1 MRITWLLLAGSFR
14 RHVGRLAPCAFIALL
29 SACAPVNDPS
39 AGLSVGDTVALI
51 DRTPHSDVASQAVAD
66 AFAFG
71 ARSTQAQR
79 DALQHD
85 LVGHTVEWDLPVA
98 DVGFADGRFEV
109 MSQAIP
115 VTVKDVVP
123 TLKVMAFVLP
133 RDDRDQALL
142 MSLKPN
148 DIVRVRG
155 IVQEIRSGRTVAVVP
170 AFVVHGSSA
179 G

>member
-1 MRITWLLLAGSFR
+1 
-14 RHVGRLAPCAFIALL
+14 VGRLAPYALCALL
-29 SACAPVNDPS
+29 AACSPVSDPS
-39 AGLSVGDTVALI
+39 AGLSVADTVALI
-51 DRTPHSDVASQAVAD
+51 DRTPRSDVAAQAVAD

-123 TLKVMAFVLP
+123 TLKVMAFVVP
-133 RDDRDQALL
+133 TDDQDQLLL
-142 MSLKPN
+142 MRLRPN
-148 DIVRVRG
+148 DVVRMRG
-155 IVQEIRSGRTVAVVP
+155 IVQEIRSGKTVAVVP
-170 AFVVHGSSA
+170 AVVVHGSSA